1 MTIEKLHA
9 LPTHEKVEDGYAYN
23 EKFIGKV
30 YQYKDLLIYFK
41 EKSIVEFPI
50 KLFEEYKELTIA
62 EIDQHNKE
70 ARDSVTHLEST
81 TALLSQEIN
90 VIRLAVQEH
99 IETADQKILELE
111 KEFKTIKEQLPTKED
126 IGTIINVI
134 IDKKLTEVYNNF
146 NSVTQK
152 LVSETITEALKDS
165 KRDQTGKLKMSTLMM
180 AKEMGLTPDEIIKYS
195 ENGLL

>member
-1 MTIEKLHA
+1 MTIEKLHV

-50 KLFEEYKELTIA
+50 KIFEEYKELI
-62 EIDQHNKE
+62 IN
-70 ARDSVTHLEST
+70 
-81 TALLSQEIN
+81 EIN
-90 VIRLAVQEH
+90 QNNKDIKDSISMITDQELNSTKLL
-99 IETADQKILELE
+99 IQSQIDSINKQIINLEN
-111 KEFKTIKEQLPTKED
+111 EFNTLKEQLPTKED
-126 IGTIINVI
+126 ISSIINVI
-134 IDKKLTEVYNNF
+134 VDKKLTEVYNNF

-152 LVSETITEALKDS
+152 LVTDAINDALKDS
-165 KRDQTGKLKMSTLMM
+165 KRDQSGKLKMSTLMM